1 MQTSGLIKL
10 CFPAAWLVATSWM
23 FAAPAPIQRG
33 QLKHGAPL
41 QAEQKPVP
49 AKPAPAKAAP
59 AKKPAPPKAAPAKKP
74 VPAKPALAKK
84 PAPVKPAPAKAPP
97 PAPAAS
103 YGPRAPYR
111 GAIAVDADT
120 GRVLFADNM
129 RTPGYPASV
138 TKLMTFLLVLEDVQA
153 GLYRLDDRAVAS
165 PLAASMEPSSVGL
178 RPGQSMTIHDLLLS
192 IMVKSANDAAETLAE
207 HAALAHLRRRGAP
220 PQDVSPA
227 DLCAAF
233 VARMNRRAQELGM
246 RDTRYASPNGLPPPR
261 GSKRG
266 FDVSTAADLVELGKV
281 LVRMPKALSYTSCPS
296 CTVTDGAGKPLTL
309 VGHNYFIPKNP
320 DPKRLCTPLPECDGL
335 KTGFTNASGCS
346 IMLTAHR
353 NGRRVIVVVLGS
365 AGRHEREKAA
375 GHILRDA
382 LDAISIW

>member
-1 MQTSGLIKL
+1 
-10 CFPAAWLVATSWM
+10 
-23 FAAPAPIQRG
+23 
-33 QLKHGAPL
+33 
-41 QAEQKPVP
+41 
-49 AKPAPAKAAP
+49 
-59 AKKPAPPKAAPAKKP
+59 
-74 VPAKPALAKK
+74 
-84 PAPVKPAPAKAPP
+84 
-97 PAPAAS
+97 
-103 YGPRAPYR
+103 
-111 GAIAVDADT
+111 
-120 GRVLFADNM
+120 
-129 RTPGYPASV
+129 
-138 TKLMTFLLVLEDVQA
+138 
-153 GLYRLDDRAVAS
+153 
-165 PLAASMEPSSVGL
+165 
-178 RPGQSMTIHDLLLS
+178 
-192 IMVKSANDAAETLAE
+192 
-207 HAALAHLRRRGAP
+207 
-220 PQDVSPA
+220 
-227 DLCAAF
+227 
-233 VARMNRRAQELGM
+233 M

>member
-1 MQTSGLIKL
+1 MQKSGLIKL

-41 QAEQKPVP
+41 QAEQKSVP

-59 AKKPAPPKAAPAKKP
+59 AKKTAPPKAAPAKKP
-74 VPAKPALAKK
+74 APAKPALAKK
-84 PAPVKPAPAKAPP
+84 PAPVKPASAKAPP

-103 YGPRAPYR
+103 YGPRTPYR

-120 GRVLFADNM
+120 GRILFADNM

-220 PQDVSPA
+220 PQEVPPA

-266 FDVSTAADLVELGKV
+266 FDVSTAADLVQLGKV
-281 LVRMPKALSYTSCPS
+281 IVRMPKALSYTSCPS

-365 AGRHEREKAA
+365 AGRH
-375 GHILRDA
+375 
-382 LDAISIW
+382 